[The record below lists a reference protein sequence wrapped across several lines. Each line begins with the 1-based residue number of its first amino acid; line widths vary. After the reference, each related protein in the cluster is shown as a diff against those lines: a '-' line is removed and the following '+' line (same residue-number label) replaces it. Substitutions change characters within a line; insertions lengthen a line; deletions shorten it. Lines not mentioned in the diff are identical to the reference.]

1 MIYLGVMTAM
11 APLSTDMY
19 LPALPE
25 FQRDLGI
32 STSMTQMTLTMTM
45 IGMALGQIFGDPV
58 SDRMGRRAPL
68 FLGMAGFT
76 LASLVCSLAD
86 DIYVFL
92 IFRFAQGFSG
102 HSVLLCREAV
112 ARDTASGSEL
122 MRLLSVLMAVN
133 GIAPVAAP
141 VLGGQILLFLHG
153 RGFFRFL
160 SLWGLFKSSVLSIL
174 RRHCRLKKDRLIS
187 TPDFPHFPCF

>member
-1 MIYLGVMTAM
+1 MTAM

-45 IGMALGQIFGDPV
+45 IGMALGQIFGGPV

-92 IFRFAQGFSG
+92 IFRFAQGFFGAFGIVVS
-102 HSVLLCREAV
+102 RAV

-133 GIAPVAAP
+133 GRSCPRRADSS
-141 VLGGQILLFLHG
+141 
-153 RGFFRFL
+153 FFFMA
-160 SLWGLFKSSVLSIL
+160 G
-174 RRHCRLKKDRLIS
+174 
-187 TPDFPHFPCF
+187 DFSDSCPCGDYSNHLYFQF

>member
-1 MIYLGVMTAM
+1 
-11 APLSTDMY
+11 
-19 LPALPE
+19 
-25 FQRDLGI
+25 
-32 STSMTQMTLTMTM
+32 
-45 IGMALGQIFGDPV
+45 
-58 SDRMGRRAPL
+58 MGRRAPL

-92 IFRFAQGFSG
+92 IFRFAQGLSAFGIVVS
-102 HSVLLCREAV
+102 RAV

-141 VLGGQILLFLHG
+141 VLGGQILLFSSWQG
-153 RGFFRFL
+153 IFRFL

-174 RRHCRLKKDRLIS
+174 RRHCRLKKIA
-187 TPDFPHFPCF
+187 

>member
-1 MIYLGVMTAM
+1 MNRVFFVIYLGVMTAM

-45 IGMALGQIFGDPV
+45 IGMALGQIFGGPV

-76 LASLVCSLAD
+76 LASLVCSLAE

-92 IFRFAQGFSG
+92 IFRFAQGFFGAFGIVVS
-102 HSVLLCREAV
+102 RAV

-141 VLGGQILLFLHG
+141 VLGGQILLFSSWQGIFQILVLVG
-153 RGFFRFL
+153 IIQIL
-160 SLWGLFKSSVLSIL
+160 SLI
-174 RRHCRLKKDRLIS
+174 HI
-187 TPDFPHFPCF
+187 

>member
-1 MIYLGVMTAM
+1 M

-45 IGMALGQIFGDPV
+45 IGMALGQIFGGPV

-102 HSVLLCREAV
+102 HLVLLCRE
-112 ARDTASGSEL
+112 R
-122 MRLLSVLMAVN
+122 
-133 GIAPVAAP
+133 
-141 VLGGQILLFLHG
+141 LHG
-153 RGFFRFL
+153 IRQA
-160 SLWGLFKSSVLSIL
+160 VLNS
-174 RRHCRLKKDRLIS
+174 
-187 TPDFPHFPCF
+187 